1 MLLTKNE
8 ADLEHEGL
16 GGEPAAAE
24 RTMKTLSL
32 LDGLKEKK
40 KKYIYTH
47 THTHTYI
54 FDDLT
59 EIYFSWT
66 EEPGKLQFMGSQ
78 RVGND

>member
-40 KKYIYTH
+40 NIYTH
-47 THTHTYI
+47 THTHTHTFLMI
-54 FDDLT
+54 
-59 EIYFSWT
+59 
-66 EEPGKLQFMGSQ
+66 
-78 RVGND
+78 

>member
-16 GGEPAAAE
+16 GGESAAAE
-24 RTMKTLSL
+24 RTMKSLSL
-32 LDGLKEKK
+32 LDGLKEKNI
-40 KKYIYTH
+40 YIYI
-47 THTHTYI
+47 HTHTYI
-54 FDDLT
+54 FDGLT